1 MRAHDKTTAPRNTR
15 ESAGV
20 MSEAALLAELE
31 AMLNDPNYDP
41 VAAIVEGERKRG
53 FRVIRPGEASWF
65 RVGDWKPESV
75 ASMHGTTIR
84 LVLIDA
90 YRPGTG
96 AFTRM
101 IRDIEEIG
109 GRPAVLEPTKEF
121 SAMLKRRGWRG
132 TATGHTFETRETI
145 WRPK

>member
-1 MRAHDKTTAPRNTR
+1 
-15 ESAGV
+15 

-53 FRVIRPGEASWF
+53 FRVVRPGEALWF
-65 RVGDWKPESV
+65 RIGDWKSESV

-121 SAMLKRRGWRG
+121 AAMLKRRGWRG
-132 TATGHTFETRETI
+132 KQFGRSFEDSEGV
-145 WRPK
+145 WRPRR